1 MPMSITGLPVGVG
14 GQGRTQFFNF
24 QYDDSLSQARGLD
37 LAADLMNYC
46 DDDMSQLASWFSG
59 RALDMSPPII
69 VSLVNPAT
77 DAAGNPTQTLGASW
91 YGAGPWPLQV
101 TIVIGEFPASESF
114 TALT

>member
-77 DAAGNPTQTLGASW
+77 TPPGIRRKPLAPAGTEQGRGRSK
-91 YGAGPWPLQV
+91 
-101 TIVIGEFPASESF
+101 
-114 TALT
+114 